1 MRNQRKTGM
10 MLSYLSQVIHII
22 SGIMYT
28 PIMLRL
34 LGQSEYGLYQL
45 VYSVVSYLSLLS
57 FGFSSSY
64 IRFYSRI
71 SKKNNKKELDSFNG
85 MFMTIFIF
93 IAIVCLLCGVVMV
106 FNIEKI
112 FGNGLTEREYTTAR
126 ILMALMVINLTMTF
140 PGSVFDSITAAH
152 ERFFFQ
158 KMLSVLQNLLNPF
171 ITLPLLIMGYGS
183 IAMVLVT
190 TGLTIAKLL
199 VNMTYCL
206 KKLQIVF
213 TFKNFNLGLLKEMWI
228 FTSFIF
234 INLVVDQINW
244 SVDKFLLGRL
254 SGTIAVAIY
263 GVGGQLNTLYLELST
278 SVSNVFIPKVNQIVV
293 NADNQHELTELFTK
307 VGRIQFMILAL
318 IMSGFI
324 LFGEYFIELWA
335 GESYKQSYY
344 VAITLMLPVTIP
356 LIQNLGIEIQR
367 AKNMHKTRSF
377 VYLFVAISNIFLS
390 IPLIKNYGA
399 FGAALGTSVTLLLGN
414 GLFMNWYYKTKVKLD
429 IGYFWKQIVSIFPSI
444 IFSAAVALVVRK
456 FIPINGFVIW
466 ACEGVFYVII
476 YCALLWKFS
485 MNANEKAII
494 VSFQRK

>member
-1 MRNQRKTGM
+1 
-10 MLSYLSQVIHII
+10 
-22 SGIMYT
+22 
-28 PIMLRL
+28 
-34 LGQSEYGLYQL
+34 
-45 VYSVVSYLSLLS
+45 
-57 FGFSSSY
+57 
-64 IRFYSRI
+64 
-71 SKKNNKKELDSFNG
+71 
-85 MFMTIFIF
+85 MTIFIF